1 MGTSCISRKGVIL
14 ESWGGGGGGGIN
26 HDPLTNC
33 VYISYVYSE
42 SKPEDVLR
50 KKNSNVLE

>member
-1 MGTSCISRKGVIL
+1 MT
-14 ESWGGGGGGGIN
+14 
-26 HDPLTNC
+26 PLPA